1 MLWIVSSDDLKETAN
16 NLAAWKWF
24 AFLSD
29 AEEAAKRLAN
39 ETGEP
44 HHVYS
49 FVRHHTI
56 EPETMRTPE

>member
-1 MLWIVSSDDLKETAN
+1 MLYIVSNEDLKETAN
-16 NLAAWKWF
+16 NAGQKKWF
-24 AFLSD
+24 AYLGD
-29 AEEAAKRLAN
+29 AEKAAKRLAN
-39 ETGEP
+39 ETGKP